1 MAKGKSKQ
9 REDEAFWDEILAEK
23 NPSPPCELCGRDE
36 IELTQH
42 HLIPKSRHDKARTKR
57 EFSRDEMKNEIAM
70 LCHACHAQVHEVLS
84 NQELSSYYHIVE
96 RLAEHTDM
104 QKFINWVKKRPAGQT
119 IRVKSGSD
127 EKW

>member
-23 NPSPPCELCGRDE
+23 NPSPPCELYGRDE

-70 LCHACHAQVHEVLS
+70 LCHACHAQVHEVFS
-84 NQELSSYYHIVE
+84 NQELSSYYHTVE